1 MGRNGIIQGY
11 KVTYHSVGEWYGKY
25 TVPPVCQF
33 NWHVDTFIDND
44 DQQTK
49 IINQLRT
56 TISGL
61 RKFTNY
67 SITALAYTGSGDGVR
82 SSPVYCQTEEDGKA
96 WLLVVPHLL
105 KPIDNSAIG
114 ARPNQS
120 RSERTQQNSCLLVTA
135 QVQQRSPNRIH
146 FLYEC
151 GGGRD
156 GGRNA
161 QEDAQP

>member
-11 KVTYHSVGEWYGKY
+11 KVTYHSVGEWYGKCCLSSLSLLNCHFD
-25 TVPPVCQF
+25 VL
-33 NWHVDTFIDND
+33 IDND

-96 WLLVVPHLL
+96 
-105 KPIDNSAIG
+105 
-114 ARPNQS
+114 
-120 RSERTQQNSCLLVTA
+120 
-135 QVQQRSPNRIH
+135 
-146 FLYEC
+146 
-151 GGGRD
+151 
-156 GGRNA
+156 
-161 QEDAQP
+161 